1 MPAILPVFRWCCF
14 HMTYCVAIS
23 LKSGLVF
30 ASDSRTNAGTDQV
43 SQYGKLHT
51 LGIDGERQFVLLS
64 AGNLATTQAVLTQ
77 IRHELRDNPDCCLCK
92 ARYMDEVADYIGE
105 ISRQQQNRF
114 AAGSGVS
121 AGFNPTVS
129 FILGGQ
135 IRGEPPGLH
144 LIYREGNHITT
155 SLATPFLQI
164 GETKYGK
171 PILDRI
177 ITADSSLEDA
187 ARCAL
192 VSMDSTMQSNVTV
205 GPPVEMLLYEKDTLS
220 LKRYMRLDEKH
231 PYLRELRSSWAENI
245 NSAFDALPRFNW
257 ESAGAPPLE

>member
-1 MPAILPVFRWCCF
+1 
-14 HMTYCVAIS
+14 MTYCVGIS

-51 LGIDGERQFVLLS
+51 LGIEGERQFALLS
-64 AGNLATTQAVLTQ
+64 AGNLATTQAVLTH
-77 IRHELRDNPDCCLCK
+77 IRHELSDNPDCRLCK

-105 ISRQQQNRF
+105 ISREQQNRYID
-114 AAGSGVS
+114 GEGVT
-121 AGFNPTVS
+121 AGFSPTVS

-135 IRGEPPGLH
+135 IRGEPPAVH
-144 LIYREGNHITT
+144 LIYPEGNHITT
-155 SLATPFLQI
+155 SLATPYLQI
-164 GETKYGK
+164 GEIKYGK

-177 ITADSSLEDA
+177 VRPDSSLEDA

-205 GPPVEMLLYEKDTLS
+205 GPPIEMLIYVKDSLS
-220 LKRYMRLDEKH
+220 LNRYMRLDENH
-231 PYLRELRSSWAENI
+231 PYLLELRNSWASNI
-245 NSAFDALPRFNW
+245 RSAFDALPRFNW
-257 ESAGAPPLE
+257 EANGSPPPCE

>member
-1 MPAILPVFRWCCF
+1 
-14 HMTYCVAIS
+14 MTYCVGIS

-51 LGIDGERQFVLLS
+51 LGIEGERQFVLLS

-77 IRHELRDNPDCCLCK
+77 IRHELSDNSSCRICK

-105 ISRQQQNRF
+105 ISREQQNRF
-114 AAGSGVS
+114 HDVEGIAAGFSPS
-121 AGFNPTVS
+121 VS

-135 IRGEPPGLH
+135 IANQPPAIH
-144 LIYREGNHITT
+144 LIYPEGNHITT
-155 SLATPFLQI
+155 SHSTPYLQI

-177 ITADSSLEDA
+177 IMHDSSLEDA

-192 VSMDSTMQSNVTV
+192 VSMDSTMKSNVTV
-205 GPPVEMLLYEKDTLS
+205 GPPVEMLLYKKDSLTLNHY
-220 LKRYMRLDEKH
+220 LRLDESH
-231 PYLRELRSSWAENI
+231 LYLQELRTSWAN
-245 NSAFDALPRFNW
+245 NLRVAFDNLPRFNW
-257 ESAGAPPLE
+257 ETTGPAEPLGD

>member
-1 MPAILPVFRWCCF
+1 MYFS
-14 HMTYCVAIS
+14 MTYCVGIS

-43 SQYGKLHT
+43 SQYGKMHT
-51 LGIDGERQFVLLS
+51 LGIDGERQFILLS
-64 AGNLATTQAVLTQ
+64 AGNLATTQAVLTH
-77 IRHELRDNPDCCLCK
+77 IRHELRDNPDCHLCK

-105 ISRQQQNRF
+105 ISREQQKRHIDADGVT
-114 AAGSGVS
+114 AAFSPSV
-121 AGFNPTVS
+121 T

-135 IRGEPPGLH
+135 IRGEPPALH
-144 LIYREGNHITT
+144 LIYPQGNHITT
-155 SLATPFLQI
+155 SLATPCLQI

-177 ITADSSLEDA
+177 IRMDTALEDA

-205 GPPVEMLLYEKDTLS
+205 GPPVEVLIYERDSLTLNH
-220 LKRYMRLDEKH
+220 YMRLDEHH
-231 PYLRELRSSWAENI
+231 PYLTELRSCWADKI
-245 NSAFDALPRFNW
+245 RSAFNELPRFNW
-257 ESAGAPPLE
+257 EADTPPPAE

>member
-1 MPAILPVFRWCCF
+1 
-14 HMTYCVAIS
+14 MTYCVGIS

-30 ASDSRTNAGTDQV
+30 CSDSRTNAGTDQV

-51 LGIDGERQFVLLS
+51 LGVEGERQFVLMS
-64 AGNLATTQAVLTQ
+64 AGNLATTQAVLAR
-77 IRHELRDNPDCCLCK
+77 IRHELRDNPDCRLCK
-92 ARYMDEVADYIGE
+92 ARYMEEVADYIGE
-105 ISRQQQNRF
+105 ISREQQNRF
-114 AAGSGVS
+114 IDGEGVT
-121 AGFNPTVS
+121 AGFSPRVS

-135 IRGEPPGLH
+135 IRGEPPALH
-144 LIYREGNHITT
+144 LIYAEGNHITT

-177 ITADSSLEDA
+177 LSPDSSLEDA

-205 GPPVEMLLYEKDTLS
+205 GPPVEILLYEKDSLS
-220 LKRYMRLDEKH
+220 LNRYMRLDENH
-231 PYLRELRSSWAENI
+231 PYLLELRSSWANNI
-245 NSAFDALPRFNW
+245 RAAFDDLPRFRG
-257 ESAGAPPLE
+257 EPTGPPPAE